1 MDMFDK
7 LRSCRYYLWNYGIDR
22 RELWRLFLTAQETRI
37 IALERE
43 PTDLFCAPPSGS
55 QATWYFNEEPVR
67 NQGRPYRISRDR
79 LTVMTP
85 TLAEAGRYTCIDPD
99 QTPTDL
105 FSIDY
110 ILVVQ
115 CKLTCVKN

>member
-1 MDMFDK
+1 
-7 LRSCRYYLWNYGIDR
+7 
-22 RELWRLFLTAQETRI
+22 
-37 IALERE
+37 LERE
-43 PTDLFCAPPSGS
+43 PTNLFCATPSGR

-67 NQGRPYRISRDR
+67 DGRNGGPYQIFSDR
-79 LTVMTP
+79 LTLNAP

-110 ILVVQ
+110 ILIVG
-115 CKLTCVKN
+115 CKLACVKN